1 MNKDQENPD
10 SQEDSQEPLESSL
23 PEDGESVNE
32 EDPQEMLE
40 NSSSSEGDSQE
51 LLENSSSEGDSQEL
65 LENSSS
71 EGDSQELLENS
82 VAEEKSGG
90 KGWLFLLFLLIA
102 GGAGGYF
109 YAQEKGIELP
119 VKLPWGLNKYFPVT
133 AKTPEP
139 HTAPPKPVPVAPAPK
154 IADPVEE
161 PPAVEETNSRESG
174 IKEKPVPEVE
184 ATANQQPEESPPL
197 ESEPTQDKSTL
208 PSPSVQG
215 VIPHISGGTVEEET
229 EESVEE
235 KELEGP
241 DPKMQTSNT
250 PPAPVQLAPTFKQN
264 PRQETSPQRS
274 KEVQAYL
281 NFIEDTG
288 NKFVELVK
296 EGWHRLLAM
305 ISQQ

>member
-1 MNKDQENPD
+1 VPVAPAPKIADPVEEPPAVEETNSKESDIKEKPVPEVEATANQQSEESP
-10 SQEDSQEPLESSL
+10 PLESE
-23 PEDGESVNE
+23 PTQD
-32 EDPQEMLE
+32 
-40 NSSSSEGDSQE
+40 
-51 LLENSSSEGDSQEL
+51 
-65 LENSSS
+65 
-71 EGDSQELLENS
+71 
-82 VAEEKSGG
+82 KST
-90 KGWLFLLFLLIA
+90 L
-102 GGAGGYF
+102 
-109 YAQEKGIELP
+109 
-119 VKLPWGLNKYFPVT
+119 
-133 AKTPEP
+133 
-139 HTAPPKPVPVAPAPK
+139 PVPVAPAPK

>member
-51 LLENSSSEGDSQEL
+51 LLENS
-65 LENSSS
+65 
-71 EGDSQELLENS
+71 

-109 YAQEKGIELP
+109 YVQEKGIELP

-161 PPAVEETNSRESG
+161 SPAVEETNSRESG

>member
-51 LLENSSSEGDSQEL
+51 LLENS
-65 LENSSS
+65 
-71 EGDSQELLENS
+71 

-109 YAQEKGIELP
+109 YVQEKGIELP